1 MDTFTSLEECVERL
15 APRELPAMRHT
26 IDTYRE
32 MVAQDNDG
40 VVELTNLVLMDPGLL
55 ITLFRRAIEVPRKN
69 LHSDITTVDQA
80 MMLLGSSNVG
90 KIIEGSAVLEETL
103 NEPALTHYKQ
113 IVSRAYHS
121 AYQAFDLARNRSD
134 VAPDEIFAATMLQET
149 GALVMWLHYPDLM
162 AQYQDDLDE
171 EDERALFHGLTLSE
185 LTRALARE
193 WGLSAFIQLTLDPE
207 AREKPRVKSVDLG
220 VRVGWAAEKGWQEQE
235 TEELILE
242 IARYIQ
248 TSPAEVMEEIR
259 DNAEHA
265 AEETPFYG
273 VEAAIDK
280 LPPEEE
286 AATEEHT
293 KKEAPTEAPAP
304 DAKVQPVPTSAPRPP
319 IEQAKPAAPRPAP
332 VSKQPTRPAPPQE
345 PAQTP
350 LAGQAEC
357 PIPTRL
363 LQQQMAQLKEIVL
376 SDHPQLPQLMS
387 ATMHALHEGVAL
399 NRALFMMLGRDRK
412 TLHSRFVMGT
422 DDPRFKQLAI
432 KMNQHSLFD
441 LMLGKAQSLWLK
453 SENRGKI
460 WPMLPPDFAKLI
472 EVDSFFMMSIKLK
485 GKPVGLF
492 YADRFG
498 NDYGLD
504 QNAYSHFRTISTL
517 AAKGLLK
524 LSR

>member
-1 MDTFTSLEECVERL
+1 MDTFTGLEECVERL
-15 APRELPAMRHT
+15 APTELPAMRHT
-26 IDTYRE
+26 IDTYKE
-32 MVAQDNDG
+32 MVAQGNDG
-40 VVELTNLVLMDPGLL
+40 VVALTNLVLMDPGLL

-80 MMLLGSSNVG
+80 MMLLGSIKVG
-90 KIIEGSAVLEETL
+90 KIIEGCAVLEETL
-103 NEPALTHYKQ
+103 HEPALTHYKQ

-162 AQYQDDLDE
+162 AQYRDDLDE
-171 EDERALFHGLTLSE
+171 EDERALFHGLTLNE
-185 LTRALARE
+185 LSRALARE
-193 WGLSAFIQLTLDPE
+193 WGLSAFIQQTLDPE

-220 VRVGWAAEKGWQEQE
+220 VRVGWAAEKGWQEQD
-235 TEELILE
+235 TEALILE
-242 IARYIQ
+242 IAHYIQ
-248 TSPAEVMEEIR
+248 ASPAEVMAEIR
-259 DNAEHA
+259 DNAEYA

-280 LPPEEE
+280 LPPDDEEPPRE
-286 AATEEHT
+286 RRTRHET
-293 KKEAPTEAPAP
+293 PT
-304 DAKVQPVPTSAPRPP
+304 
-319 IEQAKPAAPRPAP
+319 AAPVRPGTSVKPAP
-332 VSKQPTRPAPPQE
+332 VGKQPNHPAPAE
-345 PAQTP
+345 KPAQTHS
-350 LAGQAEC
+350 AKQAEC

-363 LQQQMAQLKEIVL
+363 LQQQLAQLKGIVL

-399 NRALFMMLGRDRK
+399 NRAMFMMLGRDRK
-412 TLHSRFVMGT
+412 TLNSRFLMGT

-432 KMNQHSLFD
+432 KMNQNSLFD
-441 LMLGKAQSLWLK
+441 IMLGKAQSLWLK
-453 SENRGKI
+453 SDNRGKI
-460 WPMLPPDFAKLI
+460 WPMLPPEFAKLI
-472 EVDSFFMMSIKLK
+472 EVDSFFMMSVKLK

-492 YADRFG
+492 YADRYG

-504 QNAYSHFRTISTL
+504 HNAYSHFRNISTL